1 MPASYMHG
9 GSVKSRQ
16 ESFDFD
22 EREGS
27 APSLYYF
34 EDDLGRRGYRLVAGL
49 DEAGRGPLAG
59 PVVAACVVLR
69 PGERIPGID
78 DSKKLTEKKR
88 DELVRIICE
97 CALDFGVGV
106 AGPREIDR
114 INILEA
120 TKLAM
125 RLAVEDLKAP
135 PDFLLIDALAL
146 ELDIPQKPLIKGD
159 ARSASIAA
167 ASIIAKTTRDRIM
180 LGLHAEYPEY
190 GFDRHKGY
198 GCQSHMDAIRKH
210 GPCPVHR
217 KSFRGVLP

>member
-1 MPASYMHG
+1 MKG
-9 GSVKSRQ
+9 RQ

-34 EDDLGRRGYRLVAGL
+34 EDDLAGRGYRLVAGV

-69 PGERIPGID
+69 PAARIPGID

-106 AGPREIDR
+106 AGPEEIDR

-120 TKLAM
+120 TKLSM
-125 RLAVEDLKAP
+125 RLAVSDLKSP
-135 PDFLLIDALAL
+135 PDFLLIDALTL

-180 LGLHAEYPEY
+180 LGLHEQYPEY

-198 GCQSHMDAIRKH
+198 GCKSHMDAIRKY

-217 KSFRGVLP
+217 KSFRGVLL